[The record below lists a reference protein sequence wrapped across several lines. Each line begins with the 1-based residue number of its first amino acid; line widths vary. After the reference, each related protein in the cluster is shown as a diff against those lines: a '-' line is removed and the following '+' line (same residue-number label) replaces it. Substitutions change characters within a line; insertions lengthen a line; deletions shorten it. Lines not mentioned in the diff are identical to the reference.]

1 MTIKY
6 IINNKKKLINKKF
19 WIKGWVKYLRNNL
32 FLDIN
37 DGSTINNIQI
47 VFKKKIKNI
56 NIGITLKVFGKL
68 ILLNNK
74 VEIIPLYIKKYGN
87 INKNYFNNSI
97 LQNKFHNL
105 HTLRKQKYLRFRTKI
120 FSTIMRIRHNLS
132 IFTHNYFHKKNFY
145 YIHTPIITY
154 NDTEGVGNMFK
165 VTTLDIHNKYYNYKK
180 DFFGDKAN
188 LTVSGQLEAESAMI
202 GLCKVY
208 TFGPVF
214 RAENSNTNKHLS
226 EFWMIEPEIMFY
238 NLKKI
243 IKLSE
248 NFIKYL
254 IKKILKNCKDELLFL
269 ENYNNKKII
278 KNLYNIYKNK
288 FIIISYNKIIKILNK
303 INKKNKIS
311 WGEDINSKNEKI
323 LFKKKFKKKIPL
335 IIYNWPKTIKPF
347 YMKINKDNI
356 TTKSFDI
363 LFPYIG
369 EIIGG
374 SEREDSYKKLLKSIK
389 EKKIKRNKIN
399 WYLNLRKLGN
409 ILHSGFGVGFD
420 RLVQLITGM
429 KNIRDVIP
437 YPRYP
442 GNNKNDK

>member
-6 IINNKKKLINKKF
+6 IIKNKNKLINKKI
-19 WIKGWVKYLRNNL
+19 WIKGWVKYFRNNL

-47 VFKKKIKNI
+47 VLKKKIKNI

-68 ILLNNK
+68 ILFNNNI
-74 VEIIPLYIKKYGN
+74 EIIPLYIKKYGN
-87 INKNYFNNSI
+87 IDKKFFNNSI

-105 HTLRKQKYLRFRTKI
+105 HKLRKQKYLRFRTKI

-132 IFTHNYFHKKNFY
+132 ILTHNYFNKKNFY

-165 VTTLDIHNKYYNYKK
+165 VTTLDIHNKYYKK

-188 LTVSGQLEAESAMI
+188 LTVSGQLEAESAML
-202 GLCKVY
+202 GLRKVY

-254 IKKILKNCKDELLFL
+254 IKKILKNCKEELLFL

-278 KNLYNIYKNK
+278 KYLKNIYKNK
-288 FIIISYNKIIKILNK
+288 FIKISYNKIIKILNK
-303 INKKNKIS
+303 INKIS
-311 WGEDINSKNEKI
+311 WGDDINSNNEKI
-323 LFKKKFKKKIPL
+323 LFKKIFKKKIPL

-347 YMKINKDNI
+347 YMRINKDNL

-374 SEREDSYKKLLKSIK
+374 SEREYSYKKLLKSIK
-389 EKKIKRNKIN
+389 EKKINIKKIN
-399 WYLNLRKLGN
+399 WYLNIRKLGN
-409 ILHSGFGVGFD
+409 IQHSGFGVGFD

-442 GNNKNDK
+442 GNNNNDK

>member
-6 IINNKKKLINKKF
+6 IIKNKNKLINKKII
-19 WIKGWVKYLRNNL
+19 IKGWVKYFRNNL

-37 DGSTINNIQI
+37 DGSTIKNIQI
-47 VFKKKIKNI
+47 VLKKKIKNI

-68 ILLNNK
+68 ILFNNK
-74 VEIIPLYIKKYGN
+74 IEIIPLYIKKYGN
-87 INKNYFNNSI
+87 IDKIFFNNSI

-105 HTLRKQKYLRFRTKI
+105 HKLREQKYLRFRTKI

-132 IFTHNYFHKKNFY
+132 IFTHNYFNNNNFY

-165 VTTLDIHNKYYNYKK
+165 VTTLDILHNKYYNYKK
-180 DFFGDKAN
+180 DFFGNKAN
-188 LTVSGQLEAESAMI
+188 LTVSGQLEAESAML

-243 IKLSE
+243 IKISE
-248 NFIKYL
+248 IFIKYL
-254 IKKILKNCKDELLFL
+254 IKKILINCKDELLFL

-278 KNLYNIYKNK
+278 KYLKIIYNNK
-288 FIIISYNKIIKILNK
+288 FIKISYNKIIKKL
-303 INKKNKIS
+303 NKKNKINKIS
-311 WGEDINSKNEKI
+311 WGDDINSNNEKI
-323 LFKKKFKKKIPL
+323 LFKKIFKKKIPL
-335 IIYNWPKTIKPF
+335 IIYNWPKKIKPF
-347 YMKINKDNI
+347 YMKINKDNL

-389 EKKIKRNKIN
+389 EKKINIKKIN
-399 WYLNLRKLGN
+399 WYLNIRKLGN
-409 ILHSGFGVGFD
+409 IQHSGFGVGFD

-442 GNNKNDK
+442 GNNKND